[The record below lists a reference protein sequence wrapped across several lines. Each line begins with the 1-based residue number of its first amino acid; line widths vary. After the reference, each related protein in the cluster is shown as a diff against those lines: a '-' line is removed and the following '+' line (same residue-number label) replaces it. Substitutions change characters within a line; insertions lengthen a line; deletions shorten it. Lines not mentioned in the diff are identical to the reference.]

1 MAKTN
6 GSNKVDM
13 KKARKAHDTVM
24 RSIKSSILTQSKIKE
39 YYKALGVRVSGDFGE
54 FLAREV
60 FEAMFRATRR
70 MNDNNRTTVQPRDL

>member
-1 MAKTN
+1 MAKSN

-13 KKARKAHDTVM
+13 KKARKSHEEAM
-24 RSIKSSILTQSKIKE
+24 RGIKASILTHSKIKE
-39 YYKALGVRVSGDFGE
+39 YYKSIGVRVSGDFGT

-60 FEAMFRATRR
+60 FETMFRAVKR